1 MVTRRA
7 HQATVD
13 ALPDL
18 GGPALRAYFAI
29 ARAWGLKNAEARR
42 LLGDPPESTWYKWK
56 KQQDGNPGRDVL
68 ERISYVL
75 GIFKAL
81 QVLFPDPTRADAWL
95 RKPNAALPFGGGSAL
110 ERMLAEE
117 GAVQPAGDPGE
128 SEGSG
133 VSLPI
138 AIASHPDHGER
149 IRFFREWQAPG
160 P

>member
-1 MVTRRA
+1 MSPRA
-7 HQATVD
+7 VP
-13 ALPDL
+13 LPASRPLPEL

-56 KQQDGNPGRDVL
+56 KQQDGSPGRDVL

-75 GIFKAL
+75 GIYKAL

-110 ERMLAEE
+110 DRML
-117 GAVQPAGDPGE
+117 
-128 SEGSG
+128 SG
-133 VSLPI
+133 NVADLFVVRSYLD
-138 AIASHPDHGER
+138 AQRG
-149 IRFFREWQAPG
+149 WQ
-160 P
+160 

>member
-1 MVTRRA
+1 MASRA
-7 HQATVD
+7 TPLPASQP
-13 ALPDL
+13 LPDL

-56 KQQDGNPGRDVL
+56 KRQDGSPGRDVL

-95 RKPNAALPFGGGSAL
+95 RKPNDALPFGGGSAL
-110 ERMLAEE
+110 ARML
-117 GAVQPAGDPGE
+117 
-128 SEGSG
+128 SG
-133 VSLPI
+133 NVADLFVVRSYLD
-138 AIASHPDHGER
+138 AQRG
-149 IRFFREWQAPG
+149 WQ
-160 P
+160 